1 MVLGYFNARRFT
13 SAYISE
19 NHNQA
24 WYETDSF
31 SWHLF
36 QSTRTYVIYAVGA
49 TFFSVGVSG
58 ALPLLKDSLR
68 VIYVKNYA
76 NPWIFFDGSI
86 LNFGVT
92 WGDINLIILVTILM
106 ILVAVLREKY
116 GYARIWLQ
124 NQSFVFRW
132 LVWICLF
139 IIVLIYGKY
148 GPEYN
153 ATDFIYQ
160 GF

>member
-1 MVLGYFNARRFT
+1 M
-13 SAYISE
+13 
-19 NHNQA
+19 
-24 WYETDSF
+24 
-31 SWHLF
+31 
-36 QSTRTYVIYAVGA
+36 
-49 TFFSVGVSG
+49 
-58 ALPLLKDSLR
+58 
-68 VIYVKNYA
+68 KNYA
-76 NPWIFFDGSI
+76 KPWIFFDGSI

>member
-1 MVLGYFNARRFT
+1 M
-13 SAYISE
+13 
-19 NHNQA
+19 
-24 WYETDSF
+24 
-31 SWHLF
+31 
-36 QSTRTYVIYAVGA
+36 
-49 TFFSVGVSG
+49 
-58 ALPLLKDSLR
+58 
-68 VIYVKNYA
+68 KNYA

-148 GPEYN
+148 GPETPTLKN
-153 ATDFIYQ
+153 VAPTA
-160 GF
+160 